1 MNTLCLFSFK
11 YPHSENSSHSEFPLS
26 SYGQGGQIPYR
37 TERILQSFS
46 RLSSWKTTTSLVLI
60 INSFVFWKDTSW
72 QGLQNPLW
80 PTQTDHLHILKPAVL
95 NLSIWCSN
103 LKINPPHRK
112 SVHVHIC
119 AKYHYN
125 FRKLRDPLKLIH
137 GPQVKNLCSKPGW
150 GQILETPP
158 PPSQPTTSLI
168 IPGTSP
174 PITNHLVLIFC
185 SPNGFMSI
193 SCFLLVRWF
202 WEIHCKRGWFSF
214 LWLPL
219 DFSSHLW

>member
-1 MNTLCLFSFK
+1 MFQSPGWLQRRGKLIIISLSRQKGCKCNLLKYQFKHLLMNTLCLFSFK

-103 LKINPPHRK
+103 LKVNPPHRK

-158 PPSQPTTSLI
+158 KPAYNFSDYSRHLTTS
-168 IPGTSP
+168 
-174 PITNHLVLIFC
+174 H
-185 SPNGFMSI
+185 
-193 SCFLLVRWF
+193 
-202 WEIHCKRGWFSF
+202 
-214 LWLPL
+214 
-219 DFSSHLW
+219 